1 MNIKDIDNKII
12 IIHNDSERD
21 EFLSLMETMGNRWNS
36 GDSPTNYTPRSTY
49 PYGISFNSGK
59 LQVDGLW
66 GNTDKFINYSD
77 IFNFELY
84 KSGSGIV
91 ILTYGKMGIVIKTN
105 TSRGFYQYIS
115 PDIWWEW
122 DMSKFDKIDSVKLIG
137 NVDIKFHRNNKGEIL
152 MINSLERMQSELYG
166 GGIVKTIIHKNGI
179 RKYDNDDGGVWYPI
193 TEVLIKNKKCDR

>member
-36 GDSPTNYTPRSTY
+36 GDSPTNYIPRSTY
-49 PYGISFNSGK
+49 PYGISLNSGK
-59 LQVDGLW
+59 LQVYGIW

-84 KSGSGIV
+84 KSRSGLV

-105 TSRGFYQYIS
+105 TSRGFYQYIN
-115 PDIWWEW
+115 PDIWREW
-122 DMSKFDKIDSVKLIG
+122 DMSNFDKIDSVKLIE

-152 MINSLERMQSELYG
+152 MINSLERIDGS
-166 GGIVKTIIHKNGI
+166 IAKTIIHKNGI
-179 RKYDNDDGGVWYPI
+179 RKYDNDDDGGVWYPI
-193 TEVLIKNKKCDR
+193 PEVLIKNKSTV